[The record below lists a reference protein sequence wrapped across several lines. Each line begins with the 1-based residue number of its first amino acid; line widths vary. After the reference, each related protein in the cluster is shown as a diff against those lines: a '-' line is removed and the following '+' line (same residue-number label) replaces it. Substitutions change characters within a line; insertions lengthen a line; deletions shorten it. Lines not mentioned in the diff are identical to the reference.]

1 MLRRRWH
8 PALVHFPIA
17 CWVLATLIDL
27 SLFLPW
33 GVELET
39 VAWSGVAAVLLWT
52 GVLFAI
58 PTMLAGFLDFASL
71 PRAVQDSRELTSHI
85 LWMGVA
91 FICFLAAAILRAR
104 SSSLETP
111 AVWYVVAVESVGSIL
126 LVYGGHLA
134 SIVVF
139 ERLRTAPLDSEAA
152 QSPPESLKAEPT
164 PRQSLRQ

>member
-27 SLFLPW
+27 SLLVPW
-33 GVELET
+33 GVELTT
-39 VAWSGVAAVLLWT
+39 VAWSGVSTVLLWT

-85 LWMGVA
+85 LSMGVA
-91 FICFLAAAILRAR
+91 FILFLGAAILRMR

-139 ERLRTAPLDSEAA
+139 ERLRTAPLDSESA
-152 QSPPESLKAEPT
+152 QSPP
-164 PRQSLRQ
+164 

>member
-8 PALVHFPIA
+8 PAIVHFPIA
-17 CWVLATLIDL
+17 CWVLTTLIDL

-33 GVELET
+33 GVELKN
-39 VAWSGVAAVLLWT
+39 VAWSGVSTVLLWT

-58 PTMLAGFLDFASL
+58 PTMLAGLLDFASL

-91 FICFLAAAILRAR
+91 FICFLGAAILRMR
-104 SSSLETP
+104 SSAFETR
-111 AVWYVVAVESVGSIL
+111 AIWYVVAIESVGSIL

-139 ERLRTAPLDSEAA
+139 ERLRTTPLNSESAS
-152 QSPPESLKAEPT
+152 SP
-164 PRQSLRQ
+164 Q

>member
-17 CWVLATLIDL
+17 CWVLTTLIDL
-27 SLFLPW
+27 SLLLPW
-33 GVELET
+33 GIELKPL
-39 VAWSGVAAVLLWT
+39 AWSSVSIGLLWT
-52 GVLFAI
+52 GVLFAV

-91 FICFLAAAILRAR
+91 FVCFLGAGMLRLR
-104 SSSLETP
+104 SSSFETP
-111 AVWYVVAVESVGSIL
+111 AVWYVVAVETVGSMF

-139 ERLRTAPLDSEAA
+139 ERLRTAPLDSESA
-152 QSPPESLKAEPT
+152 QSPP
-164 PRQSLRQ
+164 

>member
-27 SLFLPW
+27 SLLLPW
-33 GVELET
+33 GLELKS
-39 VAWSGVAAVLLWT
+39 VAWSSVSAGLLWT

-91 FICFLAAAILRAR
+91 FICFLVAAILRIR
-104 SSSLETP
+104 SGSFETP
-111 AVWYVVAVESVGSIL
+111 AVWYVVAVESAGSIL

-139 ERLRTAPLDSEAA
+139 ERLRTAPLDSDSA
-152 QSPPESLKAEPT
+152 QAPP
-164 PRQSLRQ
+164 

>member
-1 MLRRRWH
+1 
-8 PALVHFPIA
+8 
-17 CWVLATLIDL
+17 VLATLIDL

-91 FICFLAAAILRAR
+91 FICFLAAAVLRAR

>member
-17 CWVLATLIDL
+17 CWMLATLIDL

-39 VAWSGVAAVLLWT
+39 VAWSGVSIGLLWT
-52 GVLFAI
+52 GVSFAI
-58 PTMLAGFLDFASL
+58 PTMLAGLLDFASL

-91 FICFLAAAILRAR
+91 FICFLGAAMLRMR
-104 SSSLETP
+104 SSSFETP
-111 AVWYVVAVESVGSIL
+111 AVWYAVAVESVGSML
-126 LVYGGHLA
+126 LLYGGHLA

-139 ERLRTAPLDSEAA
+139 ERLRTTPLDCESP
-152 QSPPESLKAEPT
+152 QSPP
-164 PRQSLRQ
+164 